1 MFGRFQAEFLQPL
14 VERCFGIAWRANM
27 RSGFTL
33 MGRPPET
40 LLDRNFTVRY
50 LSPLARAQREEEI
63 ASLDRFELDLATTA
77 ANTRREDLLDLY
89 DWQEGK
95 RMKSRMLGVPQKL
108 IRDGKQLAKIQEDKA
123 QATQQAA
130 QQAQAMQGQADMQ
143 SAMAQRVAT
152 AA

>member
-1 MFGRFQAEFLQPL
+1 MP
-14 VERCFGIAWRANM
+14 
-27 RSGFTL
+27 
-33 MGRPPET
+33 RPPYCG
-40 LLDRNFTVRY
+40 Y

-63 ASLDRFELDLATTA
+63 ASLDRFEADLGMTAQTT
-77 ANTRREDLLDLY
+77 NRPDLLDLY

-108 IRDGKQLAKIQEDKA
+108 IRDNKQLAKIQDDKA
-123 QATQQAA
+123 QAAQQAA
-130 QQAQAMQGQADMQ
+130 QQASAMQGQAEMQ